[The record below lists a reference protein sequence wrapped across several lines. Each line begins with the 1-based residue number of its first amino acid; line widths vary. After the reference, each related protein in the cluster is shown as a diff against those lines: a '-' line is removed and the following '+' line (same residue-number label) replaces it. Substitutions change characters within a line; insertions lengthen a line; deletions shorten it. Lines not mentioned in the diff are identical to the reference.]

1 MADRNLIR
9 SLCWSTL
16 VLSML
21 ATASPLVGRDVLAAG
36 AASNA
41 QVRRPANQ
49 GYPEAEARA
58 VMSENERKIRDL
70 RDQEI
75 EQLKITLGRRQPV
88 QRRAD
93 LYLRLDAARE
103 IGRAHV

>member
-1 MADRNLIR
+1 MTNSEIMSSDWSRSAMAERNLIR

-21 ATASPLVGRDVLAAG
+21 ATASPLVARDLLAAG

-41 QVRRPANQ
+41 QVRRPASQ

-70 RDQEI
+70 Q
-75 EQLKITLGRRQPV
+75 
-88 QRRAD
+88 
-93 LYLRLDAARE
+93 
-103 IGRAHV
+103 IGRASCRERV